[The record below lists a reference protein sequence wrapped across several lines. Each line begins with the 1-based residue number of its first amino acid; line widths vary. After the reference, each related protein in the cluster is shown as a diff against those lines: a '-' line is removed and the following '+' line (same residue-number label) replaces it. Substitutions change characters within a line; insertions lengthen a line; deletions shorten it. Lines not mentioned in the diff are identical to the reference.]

1 MKRKGNKSMASA
13 QAKSKRDYSVSV
25 LNKRM
30 RGLVV
35 GGAVTLFAT
44 LLLIAWLAPFGYMV
58 STSLKTQEQISAPNT
73 PLWPAAADQFE
84 YQGDSYDILVV
95 PVGAGNPAFHDSNGN
110 QLQDDGETS
119 LEDGT
124 YELAII
130 RNGREDSGF
139 IDPAQP
145 EAGEIYWVGR
155 WRALESAW
163 QFAPQWANYA
173 EAWELPSR
181 PFTFATL
188 LYNTFAIAFFG
199 IIGTVVSCTLVAY
212 GFSRYRIPW
221 KGFLFLLL
229 ISTIFLPRIVITV
242 PTYALFVRFGWV
254 GTWLPLILPHFF
266 ANAYNVFWLR
276 QYLMT
281 IPREM
286 DEAAMIDGA
295 GPLQILWYVIVP
307 QLMPAIITVALF
319 HMVFAFRDYFEPL
332 IYLSTTPELQPIS
345 VGIQQFNAI
354 FGQRPALI
362 QTVALM
368 GLVLPVLIF
377 FVAQRAFTRGIVFTG
392 VEK

>member
-1 MKRKGNKSMASA
+1 MAKAQSMPN
-13 QAKSKRDYSVSV
+13 RDYNASV

-30 RGLVV
+30 RGWVLA
-35 GGAVTLFAT
+35 GSVTLFAIV
-44 LLLIAWLAPFGYMV
+44 LLVLWLAPFAYMV
-58 STSLKTQEQISAPNT
+58 STSLKTQQQISDPT
-73 PLWPAAADQFE
+73 SPLWPSAADQFE
-84 YQGDSYDILVV
+84 YEGQSLDILVV
-95 PVGAGNPAFHDSNGN
+95 PVNSENPAWHDVNGDEF
-110 QLQDDGETS
+110 QDAGEASVEPGVYT
-119 LEDGT
+119 
-124 YELAII
+124 LALVTP
-130 RNGREDSGF
+130 GREDGVF
-139 IDPAQP
+139 VNPADP
-145 EAGEIYWVGR
+145 EAGAIHWIGR
-155 WRALESAW
+155 WRALEADW

-188 LYNTFAIAFFG
+188 LLNTFAIAFFG
-199 IIGTVVSCTLVAY
+199 IIGTIISCTLVAY
-212 GFSRYRIPW
+212 GFSRFRIPG

-229 ISTIFLPRIVITV
+229 VSTIFLPRIVVTV

-332 IYLSTTPELQPIS
+332 IYLSTRPELQPIS

-377 FVAQRAFTRGIVFTG
+377 FLAQRAFPRGIVFTG